1 MPCLTHGGLPCA
13 VRTFLSNIIGTIAR
27 VCSVAKLQRIFLV
40 KGYCISVHGI
50 RNNALNFAAVTLEIY
65 CLLNGFIINKCNDQM
80 KWITREHPKIDRIAC
95 PWLIK
100 RFIDKDAEIIYVPAD
115 DVITRSKE
123 LNAIP
128 FDIAGV
134 EYTHYGEE
142 CTFDYFIK
150 KHDLHDEALKAI
162 ALIVRGAD
170 TDKHELA
177 KQASGLWAISAG
189 LAYNFKNDAALL
201 EKGMVIYDAL
211 YSWAKYLKDQK
222 HMQQPFEQEL
232 ANAISGLIKNRSGYK
247 KTPAWV
253 KELKYILQ
261 DHVDTNL
268 SLKEISRSL
277 DIHPAYLSREFS
289 KYFDN
294 LSFGDYIRKLRIEKA
309 IELLSSSTCTL
320 TEIAYLTGFSDQS
333 HFTRIFK
340 LHTGKNPSAYKKEL
354 KKGKPHPNG

>member
-1 MPCLTHGGLPCA
+1 
-13 VRTFLSNIIGTIAR
+13 
-27 VCSVAKLQRIFLV
+27 
-40 KGYCISVHGI
+40 
-50 RNNALNFAAVTLEIY
+50 
-65 CLLNGFIINKCNDQM
+65 M

-100 RFIDKDAEIIYVPAD
+100 RFIDKDAEIIYVPFD
-115 DVITRSKE
+115 DVIPKAKE

-134 EYTHYGEE
+134 EYTHYGDE
-142 CTFDYFIK
+142 CTFDYFLK
-150 KHDLHDEALKAI
+150 KHKLDDEALQII
-162 ALIVRGAD
+162 APIVRGAD
-170 TDKHELA
+170 TDRHGIA
-177 KQASGLWAISAG
+177 SQSSGLWAISAG
-189 LAYNFKNDAALL
+189 LAYNFKNDEELL
-201 EKGMVIYDAL
+201 KKGMLIYDAL

-222 HMQQPFEQEL
+222 HTQQPFEQTL
-232 ANAISGLIKNRSGYK
+232 LSAINKLIQEKSAYK
-247 KTPAWV
+247 KTPAWA
-253 KELKYILQ
+253 KELKEILQ

-268 SLKEISRSL
+268 SLKEISKNL

-309 IELLSSSTCTL
+309 TELLNNSSYSL

-340 LHTGKNPSAYKKEL
+340 LHTGKNPSVYR
-354 KKGKPHPNG
+354 KGIRKSKPDTKG